1 MSTKRRDDYQS
12 VLECYKKLANFSS
25 NLHESYSTFF
35 ERLKD
40 AVFITDTR
48 GCFTFFN
55 GSAEML
61 TGYDRREV
69 QGRHFRMLFTLDD
82 LSQGFLF
89 FHQTM
94 KGCYSE
100 HSRFRLRRKDGSTR
114 VVDVLAS
121 PVTFDGQV
129 RAALTIA
136 QDVTGKSSNSAQD
149 QERVVAFKE
158 FSQDLERWDQKSKEV
173 KKELHNILQALSLKN
188 ISPEISH

>member
-1 MSTKRRDDYQS
+1 MTTKRKDEYQS

-35 ERLKD
+35 QRLKD
-40 AVFITDTR
+40 AVFITDIR
-48 GCFTFFN
+48 GCFIFFN
-55 GSAEML
+55 EAAQQL
-61 TGYDRREV
+61 TGYQSNEV
-69 QGRHFRMLFTLDD
+69 LGRHFRLLFTLDD

-100 HSRFRLRRKDGSTR
+100 HSRFRIRRKDGSTR

-121 PVTFDGQV
+121 PVVFDGQT

-136 QDVTGKSSNSAQD
+136 QDATGKSSDSNED
-149 QERVVAFKE
+149 RDRVIAFKK
-158 FSQDLERWDQKSKEV
+158 FSKDLEHWDQKNQAV
-173 KKELHNILQALSLKN
+173 KKELQQKIIFILVRVARVK
-188 ISPEISH
+188 